1 VMRLARTAI
10 LVTPADLATDWLEE
24 TAAGGSAALLLTYAP
39 YCSRKW
45 ATVAM
50 PL

>member
-1 VMRLARTAI
+1 MRLARTAI

-24 TAAGGSAALLLTYAP
+24 TAPGGRP
-39 YCSRKW
+39 RYCSLTLRTVQKW